1 MVYSVNRGSK
11 NGWQEGQKMK
21 GKIKWHSILLVGL
34 SLLLVSSVVACGVD
48 KETYEYLS
56 KMQQW
61 REKWHDK
68 WLGEWEEVAGQLDDL
83 VDELEAIET
92 PRDPIPFAFE
102 EGTVDYWTFN
112 DHLEYVFALRSW
124 IFVRGHLHRMQELE
138 EKRYAARG
146 SDEIPSCRVAFE
158 YGEGSDEY
166 KDACWLEKQ
175 ATEHLG
181 VFRYR
186 LQLLFVLY
194 LPERSEEQ

>member
-1 MVYSVNRGSK
+1 MR
-11 NGWQEGQKMK
+11 
-21 GKIKWHSILLVGL
+21 GKIKWYSILLVGL

-61 REKWHDK
+61 HDKWHEK
-68 WLGEWEEVAGQLDDL
+68 WLGELEELDDL

-92 PRDPIPFAFE
+92 PRDPIPLTFD
-102 EGTVDYWTFN
+102 GQTVDYWTFN

-124 IFVRGHLHRMQELE
+124 IFVRGHMNRMQELE
-138 EKRYAARG
+138 ERRYIAMG
-146 SDEIPSCRVAFE
+146 WDEIPSCSVAFE
-158 YGEGSDEY
+158 YGEGSPEY

-181 VFRYR
+181 AFHYR
-186 LQLLFVLY
+186 LHLLFVLY